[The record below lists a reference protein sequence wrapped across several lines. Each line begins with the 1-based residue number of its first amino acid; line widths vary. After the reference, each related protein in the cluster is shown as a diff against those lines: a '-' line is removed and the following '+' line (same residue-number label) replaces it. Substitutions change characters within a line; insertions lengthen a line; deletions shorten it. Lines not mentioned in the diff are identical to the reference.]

1 MRRLPTSSGAVIS
14 SALPASW
21 MTGGSVAMVWFSGRV
36 TFENLFRQELQDL
49 TMPGEW
55 TGTAGGGAVM
65 DVAFFPPR
73 QGE

>member
-1 MRRLPTSSGAVIS
+1 
-14 SALPASW
+14 